1 MANINGSAKQIT
13 WAASIIETALKALPF
28 AAMQATESLIRM
40 TNHPAEMVEQLV
52 AAYVAKLETKLQLLD
67 SARYIIDSRSALTA
81 GSAYMSAEIVKM
93 LTTGK
98 AGQILTA
105 LYCTADEVLEVR
117 AAVKAAYEAKQAAKS
132 PVELIEDAIADTRK
146 RLNVEYNNLNCS
158 GPVVAGLV
166 NKIQKLEAELAA
178 AKEEADAE
186 IAAAEAE
193 VEAAETAEAAEVAA
207 SEAAIE
213 TATETVSDA
222 APAQTLELYR
232 LTVRCSDCCR
242 RTKSLATE
250 IAHYPWC
257 TTLAQDPEL
266 LRTLQDKIAMSLDK
280 RRQTKAAK
288 LNAKIDELREAYSA
302 VYASVGGNSALGIHK
317 INGSTGLHTVRAY
330 EGTCTCPGHKAHG
343 HCKHLRLVRDARDA
357 MQSIKRQLRDT
368 SDRLLA
374 MADRATQANCEW

>member
-1 MANINGSAKQIT
+1 MTTETNIIRTIINKFEGRCYRCGCTVRRGNGLAEQVVDSRTGGTKWQNRHDDGCCYT
-13 WAASIIETALKALPF
+13 KADGMGWVRDNAQWERKTGVVIPLPEAPKAEVVEAPKAEVVEAPKAEVVEVDVF
-28 AAMQATESLIRM
+28 AADA
-40 TNHPAEMVEQLV
+40 
-52 AAYVAKLETKLQLLD
+52 
-67 SARYIIDSRSALTA
+67 
-81 GSAYMSAEIVKM
+81 
-93 LTTGK
+93 
-98 AGQILTA
+98 
-105 LYCTADEVLEVR
+105 LEV
-117 AAVKAAYEAKQAAKS
+117 VEAKPARRQSRKTYGVS
-132 PVELIEDAIADTRK
+132 HRHCCDQDWIDMLNDADP
-146 RLNVEYNNLNCS
+146 S
-158 GPVVAGLV
+158 
-166 NKIQKLEAELAA
+166 EAEL
-178 AKEEADAE
+178 
-186 IAAAEAE
+186 AAAEAE
-193 VEAAETAEAAEVAA
+193 VEAAETAEAAEIAA

-343 HCKHLRLVRDARDA
+343 HCKHVRLVRDARDA
-357 MQSIKRQLRDT
+357 MQSIKRQLQDT
-368 SDRLLA
+368 SDRLLVLA
-374 MADRATQANCEW
+374 ERATYANCEW

>member
-13 WAASIIETALKALPF
+13 WAQSIIETALKALPF
-28 AAMQATESLIRM
+28 AAQQATERM
-40 TNHPAEMVEQLV
+40 IKLAPQYPAEMVEQLV
-52 AAYVAKLETKLQLLD
+52 VAFVAKLETKLNSLD
-67 SARYIIDSRSALTA
+67 SARYIIDNRRALTA
-81 GSAYMSAEIVKM
+81 GSDYLYVEIVKI
-93 LTTGK
+93 LTSGK
-98 AGQILTA
+98 AGDILTV

-117 AAVKAAYEAKQAAKS
+117 AAVKAAYEAKQA
-132 PVELIEDAIADTRK
+132 EL
-146 RLNVEYNNLNCS
+146 
-158 GPVVAGLV
+158 
-166 NKIQKLEAELAA
+166 
-178 AKEEADAE
+178 
-186 IAAAEAE
+186 AAAEAE